1 MSIYLSPFY
10 AENAQKGLSRLVNR
24 LGEKIASEKFSLYS
38 EPLRSDLPGA
48 ALIDSEGMPTATLE
62 VVAQGEFKSFLYN
75 MESAAKENRKSTG
88 HGARGFS
95 GKAGTSFINAIVPL
109 GELSNKEILTV
120 FPKCLL
126 ITHLEGNSGC
136 HSVSGEISIGAQ
148 GFWCENGVPLHAT
161 DNLTISAN
169 FFDLLKNV
177 IGVGTEYHDSF
188 SSVKV
193 PSLAISEM
201 SVSV

>member
-1 MSIYLSPFY
+1 
-10 AENAQKGLSRLVNR
+10 
-24 LGEKIASEKFSLYS
+24 
-38 EPLRSDLPGA
+38 
-48 ALIDSEGMPTATLE
+48 
-62 VVAQGEFKSFLYN
+62 
-75 MESAAKENRKSTG
+75 MESAAKEKRKGTG

-95 GKAGTSFINAIVPL
+95 GKAGTSFINAVVPL
-109 GELSNKEILTV
+109 GELSSKEILAL

-126 ITHLEGNSGC
+126 ITHLEGSSGC

-148 GFWCENGVPLHAT
+148 GFWCENGVPLYAA

-169 FFDLLKNV
+169 FFDLLKNIV
-177 IGVGTEYHDSF
+177 GIGNEYNDSF

-201 SVSV
+201 SVSI